1 MRAPITSLAS
11 LQRARRLAGS
21 PRRRS
26 SGVVSVELA
35 LLTPLLLGLSLPIYD
50 VARNIQAQ
58 MILINVSREG
68 ANLASRASTV
78 FPMQTIMNSLTATT
92 PPLNMTSNG
101 MIYITEI
108 MGNNNCDANGNNCTG
123 IVIGQWRWNN
133 GGYHPSSG
141 LWNCGGGGTSW
152 ATDGSGA
159 CNGIPSAGTNSPAV
173 QTLKGQ
179 LSDGQ
184 IAYVVEAFYSQPQL
198 ITPMALGRGVT
209 TPSLSSNLYA
219 MTVF

>member
-1 MRAPITSLAS
+1 MRIPTNSN
-11 LQRARRLAGS
+11 RARRPVRFA
-21 PRRRS
+21 RRRE
-26 SGVVSVELA
+26 SGIASVEMA
-35 LLTPLLLGLSLPIYD
+35 ILLPLLLGLALPIYD

-78 FPMQTIMNSLTATT
+78 YTMQQIMNSLTATT
-92 PPLNMTSNG
+92 PPLQMASNG

-108 MGNNNCDANGNNCTG
+108 MGNNNCDANGNGCTG
-123 IVIGQWRWNN
+123 VVIAQYRWNN
-133 GGYHPSSG
+133 GGYNASSG

-152 ATDGSGA
+152 ATDGTGG
-159 CNGIPSAGTNSPAV
+159 CNGLPSPGKNSPTV
-173 QTLKGQ
+173 QTLNGQ

-184 IAYVVEAFYSQPQL
+184 VAYVVEAFYLQPQL
-198 ITPMALGRGVT
+198 IPSMSLGGGVT
-209 TPSLSSNLYA
+209 TPALSPNLYA

>member
-1 MRAPITSLAS
+1 MRTPTR

-26 SGVVSVELA
+26 SGVMSVELA
-35 LLTPLLLGLSLPIYD
+35 FLLPLLLALSLPIYD

-78 FPMQTIMNSLTATT
+78 YPMQSIMNSLTATT
-92 PPLNMTSNG
+92 PPLDMASRG
-101 MIYITEI
+101 MIYITQI

-123 IVIGQWRWNN
+123 IVVGQWRWNN

-152 ATDGSGA
+152 ASDGTGA
-159 CNGIPSAGTNSPAV
+159 CNGIPGPGKNSPTVA
-173 QTLKGQ
+173 TLNGQ

-184 IAYVVEAFYSQPQL
+184 IAYVVEAFYLQPQL
-198 ITPMALGRGVT
+198 IQAMSLGNGVT
-209 TPSLSSNLYA
+209 TPSLSPNLYA

>member
-1 MRAPITSLAS
+1 MRTPSSFLSRSKRVVGA
-11 LQRARRLAGS
+11 
-21 PRRRS
+21 PRRRQA
-26 SGVVSVELA
+26 GIASVELA
-35 LLTPLLLGLSLPIYD
+35 LLLPVLLGLSIPIYD
-50 VARNIQAQ
+50 VGRNIQAQ

-78 FPMQTIMNSLTATT
+78 YSMQTIMNSLTATT
-92 PPLNMTSNG
+92 PPLNMAASG
-101 MIYITEI
+101 MIYITQI

-123 IVIGQWRWNN
+123 VVIAQYRWNN

-141 LWNCGGGGTSW
+141 LWNCGSGGTSW
-152 ATDGSGA
+152 STDGSGA
-159 CNGIPSAGTNSPAV
+159 CNGIPSPGTNSPAV

-184 IAYVVEAFYSQPQL
+184 VAYVVEAFYLQPQL
-198 ITPMALGRGVT
+198 IPSMTLGSGVKT
-209 TPSLSSNLYA
+209 LTLSPNLYA

>member
-1 MRAPITSLAS
+1 MRTPRT
-11 LQRARRLAGS
+11 LQLSRRRAAS

-26 SGVVSVELA
+26 AGIVSVELA
-35 LLTPLLLGLSLPIYD
+35 ILTPMLLGLSIPIFD
-50 VARNIQAQ
+50 VARNMQAQ
-58 MILINVSREG
+58 MILINISREG

-78 FPMQTIMNSLTATT
+78 YSMQTIMNSLAATT
-92 PPLNMTSNG
+92 PPLNMTANG
-101 MIYITEI
+101 MIYITEV

-123 IVIGQWRWNN
+123 VVIAQYRWNN
-133 GGYHPSSG
+133 GGYHPSSA

-152 ATDGSGA
+152 ATDGTGG
-159 CNGIPSAGTNSPAV
+159 CNGIPSPGPSSPAV

-184 IAYVVEAFYSQPQL
+184 VAYVVEAFYFQKQL
-198 ITPMALGRGVT
+198 VPPLSLGAGVT
-209 TPSLSSNLYA
+209 TPTLSPNLYA